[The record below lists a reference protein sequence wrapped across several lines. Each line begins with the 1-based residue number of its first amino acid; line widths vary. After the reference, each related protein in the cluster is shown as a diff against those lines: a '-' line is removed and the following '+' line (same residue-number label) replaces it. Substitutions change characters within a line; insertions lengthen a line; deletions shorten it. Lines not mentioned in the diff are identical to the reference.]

1 MCGMDGQRQQETEG
15 RQGLGCN
22 ADASG
27 RSSEPWQ
34 GLDNRLGG

>member
-1 MCGMDGQRQQETEG
+1 MYGIDGQGQQEMEG

-27 RSSEPWQ
+27 RGSEPWQ
-34 GLDNRLGG
+34 GLDSSLGG